1 MAVKIVTDSAGD
13 LPLDLLDKAG
23 IAMVPL
29 TVHFGEEQYK
39 DALEM
44 GGDEFYRRL
53 PNTQHHP
60 RTSQPSPADFA
71 SCYERVAAGGASIV
85 SVHLSSKL
93 SGTYQSAILAKS
105 MLPDLDV
112 EVVDSKSASLGS
124 GLMALHAARLAERG
138 ASKTAILA
146 ELAGI
151 SSRMHLIFT
160 VDTLEYLKRNGR
172 IGAAQHLLGTLL
184 NMKPVLGLDRE
195 GAVAALDRV
204 RGRSRVIPRLLE
216 LMGERVKP
224 GTSINCAVMHAEA
237 LPSAQELMDGVRQ
250 QYRVEHGLTGN
261 LGAVIGTHVGPG
273 AVGIAFYS
281 SQ

>member
-1 MAVKIVTDSAGD
+1 
-13 LPLDLLDKAG
+13 
-23 IAMVPL
+23 MVPL